1 MAIRPLLKSNGGRL
15 RKVDEELKQFLE
27 SKRSK
32 IKVIGCGGAG
42 NNTITRMNYEGIEG
56 AETIVVNTDAQD
68 LLYSQADKKVLIG
81 KDLTKGLGAGGDPN
95 IGMESA
101 KESREDLKQAIEKAD
116 MVFVTC
122 GLGGGTGTGSAPIVA
137 GIAKQLGILTV
148 GVVTLPFNMEGK
160 QRMNNALNGLAKMR
174 QSVDTLLIIPN
185 DKMLEVVPDISINT
199 AFKMVDDILVNSV
212 KGIIELITKAGLVNL
227 DFADVKTVM
236 GNGGVAMIGVG
247 ESNVNGRAMESVMKA
262 LSDPFLAIDIEGA
275 KGALINVSGGS
286 NMSLNE
292 AREIVEVVSSKL
304 SEDAQI
310 IWGARVED
318 GLKDTIKTMV
328 VVTGVKEKE
337 FYKEI
342 FTNGITD
349 KKMLEKVLDID
360 FVKN

>member
-1 MAIRPLLKSNGGRL
+1 MAIRPLLKNNGGRL

-27 SKRSK
+27 SKKSK

-68 LLYSQADKKVLIG
+68 LLYSQADKKILIG
-81 KDLTKGLGAGGDPN
+81 RDLTKGLGAGGDPN
-95 IGMESA
+95 MGMEAA
-101 KESREDLKQAIEKAD
+101 KETREELKTAVHDAD

-122 GLGGGTGTGSAPIVA
+122 GLGGGTGTGSAPVVA

-148 GVVTLPFNMEGK
+148 GVVTLPFSMEGK
-160 QRMNNALNGLAKMR
+160 QRMENALTGLAKMR

-185 DKMLEVVPDISINT
+185 DKLLEVVPDISINT

-212 KGIIELITKAGLVNL
+212 KGIVELITKAGLVNL
-227 DFADVKTVM
+227 DFADVKAVM

-247 ESNVNGRAMESVMKA
+247 ESNVNGRALESVMKA
-262 LSDPFLAIDIEGA
+262 LNDPFLAVDIEGA
-275 KGALINVSGGS
+275 KGALINVSGGA
-286 NMSLNE
+286 NMSLSE
-292 AREIVEVVSSKL
+292 AKEIVEIVSNKL
-304 SEDAQI
+304 SDNAQI
-310 IWGARVED
+310 IWGARVEES
-318 GLKDTIKTMV
+318 LKDTIKTMV

-337 FYKEI
+337 FYREV
-342 FTNGITD
+342 FTNGATD
-349 KKMLEKVLDID
+349 KKTLERVLGID